1 MYATSRTPI
10 VASTNVSGTAR
21 PTVRALPCGLMFA
34 AIDGAIRASETPTAS
49 QMVSSLRS
57 FPVGGGASASPMRTS
72 ESSMRSVM
80 CSPSSS

>member
-34 AIDGAIRASETPTAS
+34 AIDGAISASEMPTAS
-49 QMVSSLRS
+49 QIAEL
-57 FPVGGGASASPMRTS
+57 PPQLPGGGRGLRLADANERVFHAF
-72 ESSMRSVM
+72 RHLF
-80 CSPSSS
+80 PSSS